1 MTVTDALVEADYDAV
16 ADLYDRA
23 FQDIRVRRPEWRWV
37 QAHLRQ
43 VSRDTPRP
51 RVLDIGCGNG
61 ALLSALSSQ
70 IGSGVGVDVSAR
82 FIAIAQRRLAAH
94 SHVTV
99 RHIVDSCLPF
109 ADNSFDVVISFLSF
123 RYLEWEHVV
132 REIRRVTAPGGRL
145 LVVDMAAKRASITD
159 LPRLAASTLQHALR
173 PFRDRAFHDH
183 VARLTVHSAWHA
195 MLQHHPIRDA
205 GEYRA
210 FFQSHLPSQR
220 MEILSTTLSK
230 CVFAIDSGPLEQPQR
245 QGPSDG

>member
-37 QAHLRQ
+37 REHLRQ
-43 VSRDTPRP
+43 ASRDTPQP

-82 FIAIAQRRLAAH
+82 FIAIAQQRLAAH

-99 RHIVDSCLPF
+99 RHIVGSCLPF

-123 RYLEWEHVV
+123 RYLEWEPVV
-132 REIRRVTAPGGRL
+132 REIRRVTAPEGRL

-183 VARLTVHSAWHA
+183 VARLTAHPAWHT
-195 MLQHHPIRDA
+195 MLERHPIRDVD
-205 GEYRA
+205 EYQACFERH
-210 FFQSHLPSQR
+210 FPGQR
-220 MEILSTTLSK
+220 MEILNTTLSK
-230 CVFAIDSGPLEQPQR
+230 CVFAIDSGHLEQTLR
-245 QGPSDG
+245 QGRSDG